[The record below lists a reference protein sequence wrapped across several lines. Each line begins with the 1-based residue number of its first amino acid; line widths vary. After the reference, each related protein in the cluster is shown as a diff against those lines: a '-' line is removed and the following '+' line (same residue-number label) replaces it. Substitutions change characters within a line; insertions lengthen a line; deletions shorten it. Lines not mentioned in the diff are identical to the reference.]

1 MHDRLEERACCYWSH
16 RKSACYG
23 ESASPAKI
31 PHRNVD
37 YLDEDS
43 RAKISEIHHWQYTFL
58 NTPLKKNTPQH
69 GHRGVFL
76 TQTRVFLT
84 HSTDVLQ
91 KKKAH
96 VQITICFC
104 HVINSWS
111 RISIHSAGG

>member
-1 MHDRLEERACCYWSH
+1 MLRTKAGS
-16 RKSACYG
+16 S
-23 ESASPAKI
+23 
-31 PHRNVD
+31 
-37 YLDEDS
+37 S

-96 VQITICFC
+96 VQIAICFC